1 MDSVDP
7 FTIAAY
13 RFVGIAL
20 PALSIV
26 IYRNED
32 PFPRGK
38 RMILIARS
46 VMGASNLIIFFY
58 GYNLT
63 LSRDLSHLLYIQPEA
78 HAHGGCEHDQRRLP
92 HLGRHLRQDLPEG
105 APPGV

>member
-63 LSRDLSHLLYIQPEA
+63 LSKDMSLICLFLQPEA
-78 HAHGGCEHDQRRLP
+78 HAHG
-92 HLGRHLRQDLPEG
+92 
-105 APPGV
+105 

>member
-1 MDSVDP
+1 MDP
-7 FTIAAY
+7 FTIATY

-20 PALSIV
+20 PALSII

-38 RMILIARS
+38 RIILIARS

-58 GYNLT
+58 G
-63 LSRDLSHLLYIQPEA
+63 
-78 HAHGGCEHDQRRLP
+78 
-92 HLGRHLRQDLPEG
+92 
-105 APPGV
+105 

>member
-1 MDSVDP
+1 MLGLLIALLSSCLFGLCNAIVKQVTSLMSRCHDDQLSQVDSVDP
-7 FTIAAY
+7 FTIAVY

-38 RMILIARS
+38 RWFLIARS

-58 GYNLT
+58 G
-63 LSRDLSHLLYIQPEA
+63 
-78 HAHGGCEHDQRRLP
+78 
-92 HLGRHLRQDLPEG
+92 
-105 APPGV
+105 